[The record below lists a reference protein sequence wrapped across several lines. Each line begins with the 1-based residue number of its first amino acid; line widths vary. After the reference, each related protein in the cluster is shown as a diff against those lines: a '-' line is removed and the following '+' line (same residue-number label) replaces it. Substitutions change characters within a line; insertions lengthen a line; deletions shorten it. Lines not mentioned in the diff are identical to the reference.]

1 MYLISSSISVGQA
14 PFYSNITQHT
24 EYHPVTID
32 ILAAKGC
39 DSIIAKLALD
49 LQKAGILNA
58 TMAGQTIYGGEILY
72 KREDG
77 EQ

>member
-1 MYLISSSISVGQA
+1 VS
-14 PFYSNITQHT
+14 
-24 EYHPVTID
+24 ID

-39 DSIIAKLALD
+39 DSIIAKLAID
-49 LQKAGILNA
+49 LVNAGILNA
-58 TMAGQTIYGGEILY
+58 TQHGQTIYGGEILY